1 MSRSELHQASARQ
14 KWKTAGRAPGKIQ
27 PRPRGRGAPPRQ
39 PQGHPALPDRYLVE
53 MRVPGNIVTA
63 LLQGHRARRAG
74 LGVAGSGGCRGRPAR
89 DGAAGPAPQGRQPC
103 ARAQRGAH
111 GPCADLA
118 PGRNQGQGRLTAN
131 HEPRA
136 PQGTESEPRLR
147 PRVKSRGSGR
157 VKGASPR
164 PSSAATCVALPAR
177 LRCAG
182 LAKPPAKRKQAQEAD
197 PVRLTSRAIPA
208 PIPARKRQL
217 LSEGPPR
224 TSSLAQWL
232 ASIPSFPRPPVLRPE
247 LMWQAGRVAAVRC
260 SPPANGWTS
269 TAAARAPG
277 SCVLE
282 REVPEPL
289 FAVRGFL

>member
-1 MSRSELHQASARQ
+1 MTGHLFPRRKGGGGGWGSRSELHQASVRQ

-74 LGVAGSGGCRGRPAR
+74 LGVAASGGCRGRPAR

-164 PSSAATCVALPAR
+164 PSSAATCAALPAR

-208 PIPARKRQL
+208 PIPARKRRL
-217 LSEGPPR
+217 LSEGSP
-224 TSSLAQWL
+224 A
-232 ASIPSFPRPPVLRPE
+232 
-247 LMWQAGRVAAVRC
+247 
-260 SPPANGWTS
+260 PPASLSGLPRS
-269 TAAARAPG
+269 LPSPAHLCCAQ
-277 SCVLE
+277 S
-282 REVPEPL
+282 
-289 FAVRGFL
+289 